1 MFFPPSSLLYGA
13 VLALTTFLSSAS
25 AADCS
30 NGPFAFIWQIGET
43 NPSEDKNMVP
53 FCSSLWD
60 VGIPVTGLDVWYDER
75 EGINALQIQYANGD
89 RHGIFG
95 VPGSSPQH
103 QSIDWEYSKTFV
115 DSFSLWGNG
124 GGNGG
129 GKKLG
134 NIRMVL
140 TDGREFDVGN
150 RHDSRS
156 KKTEFPVDVGAGV
169 MLGFGGWGGDDIKQ
183 GYALFLRSQIDHI
196 TMTDPVFDDSPENL
210 NAQRKGIELQIV
222 DSYDHAND
230 LNATINW
237 SFETTASVH
246 TSTSTTTSVTKTFGT
261 SVSAHWEASLLAFTV
276 GGGLE
281 LSYGYSQTNE
291 KVETKETDVSRTIT
305 YEAPIGPG
313 EHVWCQATATSGKAD
328 LGYTA
333 TINLWLKDGTSW
345 SWKEHGVYSQQA
357 WGDTSSQCRKK
368 PFTNARR
375 SIEWHA

>member
-1 MFFPPSSLLYGA
+1 MIIPSSRLLCGA
-13 VLALTTFLSSAS
+13 ALALTTLFSTVD

-30 NGPFAFIWQIGET
+30 TGPFAHVWKIGDSKAGENT
-43 NPSEDKNMVP
+43 DNVE

-60 VGIPVTGLDVWYDER
+60 VGIPVTGLDVWYDEG

-103 QSIDWEYSKTFV
+103 QSIDWEYSKTFI
-115 DSFSLWGNG
+115 DSFSLW
-124 GGNGG
+124 GNGG

-150 RHDSRS
+150 RHDTRS
-156 KKTEFPVDVGAGV
+156 KKTEFPIDVGAGV
-169 MLGFGGWGGDDIKQ
+169 MLGFGGWGANDIKQ

-196 TMTDPVFDDSPENL
+196 TMTDPVFDESPENL
-210 NAQRKGIELQIV
+210 NAQQKGIELQIV

-261 SVSAHWEASLLAFTV
+261 SVSVNWEASILAFSV
-276 GGGLE
+276 GGGVE

-291 KVETKETDVSRTIT
+291 KVETKETEVSRTIT
-305 YEAPIGPG
+305 YEAPIKPG
-313 EHVWCQATATSGKAD
+313 KHVWCQATAKSGKAD

-357 WGDTSSQCRKK
+357 WGDTSSQCQEK
-368 PFTNARR
+368 PFSNARR
-375 SIEWHA
+375 SVEWHA